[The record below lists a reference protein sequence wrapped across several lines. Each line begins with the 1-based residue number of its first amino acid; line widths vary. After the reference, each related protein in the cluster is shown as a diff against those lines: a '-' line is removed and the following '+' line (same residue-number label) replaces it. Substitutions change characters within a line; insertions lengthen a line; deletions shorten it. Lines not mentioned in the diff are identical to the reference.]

1 MPKKAEFL
9 WTDDETELL
18 LSVTH
23 KYKVKKSSQGVD
35 WESVGSK
42 YEDILELFKDA
53 LPLASDDTEVKDYR
67 HNKDEITKLILSTKL
82 ELNFGKQWMQVKEV
96 VMGGW

>member
-23 KYKVKKSSQGVD
+23 EYKVFMRAQLLWVMCPQSFT
-35 WESVGSK
+35 SVYAVYTNAFNPGIHFCK
-42 YEDILELFKDA
+42 RFQIYAF
-53 LPLASDDTEVKDYR
+53 PVCV
-67 HNKDEITKLILSTKL
+67 
-82 ELNFGKQWMQVKEV
+82 FV
-96 VMGGW
+96 

>member
-23 KYKVKKSSQGVD
+23 EYKVFMHAQ
-35 WESVGSK
+35 
-42 YEDILELFKDA
+42 LLC
-53 LPLASDDTEVKDYR
+53 
-67 HNKDEITKLILSTKL
+67 
-82 ELNFGKQWMQVKEV
+82 
-96 VMGGW
+96 VM